1 MSDCKHD
8 HDHDCDCGC
17 GCEHETE
24 ADIITLTDDET
35 GENTDY
41 MVVDGVEHNDNL
53 YLALVEAEHADD
65 DECEFIILKCIT
77 GEDQTDDTLV
87 TIDDEDEFNTVLKLF
102 EARAETA
109 GLFDF
114 DTVEKDIQD

>member
-8 HDHDCDCGC
+8 KDCDCGC
-17 GCEHETE
+17 EHEAE
-24 ADIITLTDDET
+24 ADIITLTDEET
-35 GENTDY
+35 GNNIDY
-41 MVVDGVEHNDNL
+41 MVVDGVEHNENL

-65 DECEFIILKCIT
+65 DECEFIILKCMSND
-77 GEDQTDDTLV
+77 GDEEDTLV
-87 TIDDEDEFNTVLKLF
+87 TIDNEDEFNTVLKLF

-114 DTVEKDIQD
+114 DTVEKDVDND

>member
-1 MSDCKHD
+1 MSDCTHD
-8 HDHDCDCGC
+8 HNCDC
-17 GCEHETE
+17 GCEHEAE

-41 MVVDGVEHNDNL
+41 MVVDGVENNDNL
-53 YLALVEAEHADD
+53 YLALVEAAHADD

-77 GEDQTDDTLV
+77 GDDQTDDTLV

-114 DTVEKDIQD
+114 DTVEKDIED